1 MHDLFRFCRHHRR
14 RRPRWPSSSLVFDG
28 RVPTPVSVIQSCSL
42 AANCGRFHQ
51 IIPNDNSGRAF
62 GTFGRPAVFDC
73 LGAVF
78 DRLGAVFDRFAVVF
92 DRFGA
97 VFDRLGAVIDRKTAP
112 KRSI

>member
-1 MHDLFRFCRHHRR
+1 MHYAVPPSLSDLSHTFE
-14 RRPRWPSSSLVFDG
+14 LN
-28 RVPTPVSVIQSCSL
+28 T
-42 AANCGRFHQ
+42 
-51 IIPNDNSGRAF
+51 GRAF

-73 LGAVF
+73 LGVVF

-97 VFDRLGAVIDRKTAP
+97 VFDRLGAVIDRKTGP

>member
-1 MHDLFRFCRHHRR
+1 MYACYIL
-14 RRPRWPSSSLVFDG
+14 
-28 RVPTPVSVIQSCSL
+28 
-42 AANCGRFHQ
+42 
-51 IIPNDNSGRAF
+51 NDNSGRGF
-62 GTFGRPAVFDC
+62 GGPAETIENDTVFDRF
-73 LGAVF
+73 GVVF

>member
-1 MHDLFRFCRHHRR
+1 M
-14 RRPRWPSSSLVFDG
+14 SLQQIKQPGDG
-28 RVPTPVSVIQSCSL
+28 
-42 AANCGRFHQ
+42 
-51 IIPNDNSGRAF
+51 IPNDNSGRAF